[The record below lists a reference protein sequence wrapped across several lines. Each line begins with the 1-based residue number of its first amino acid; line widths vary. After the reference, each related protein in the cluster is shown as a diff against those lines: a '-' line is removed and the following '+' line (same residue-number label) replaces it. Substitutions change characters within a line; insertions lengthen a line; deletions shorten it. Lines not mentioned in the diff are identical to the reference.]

1 MSVTVNCPHCGRA
14 ATVDDSD
21 SEYRGAL
28 ICPSCEQRFCLTF
41 GAPEDVGPGGQSPV
55 ALASAA
61 SSTVRDRGS
70 ASLWHNPS
78 TAVWLAL
85 AAVTALVVGL
95 IMLYHSL
102 NAASPQK
109 DAPKWQSAPVV
120 GEPVASALAKG
131 QPPKQAMLKP
141 LAPEPKWVKISYGDL
156 VDASRITQS
165 GQRLGKVIGKPNLRR
180 QAQPFLEPYA
190 SLLPHAV
197 DLLCGPSRVPFTDAC
212 AAFPEGTK
220 QPCWAAIMRSGR
232 IVLESDGRSRARVFL
247 PGSDPREAYARDYPV
262 FRHALEGI
270 LASGERP
277 LKVECYAFTNN
288 YAALELSLNLTPYRV
303 SLENCSPPSG
313 RKPLDIR
320 GLEAFFSKGGE
331 LTGGKLDSAEGLVLF
346 ARQGPPQRLC
356 GEAVSISDFAV
367 AYRAVFYAGDNEAF
381 VSLDP
386 HADPTKVTVNF
397 GGLLQDTRIGS
408 VVLEADK
415 RFKTITS
422 GLDPNTYHDMR
433 GKAGRCIPGFRTSSE
448 IRLASGANESGKW
461 TGTRLWYYPESV
473 QVDTDID
480 YSYAV
485 IKCAQFTA
493 EAERSRDDYG
503 SEAEFESKK
512 QNLSPNIRESIASV
526 NAKYD
531 AYAEAFPELK
541 ELTAVARMMGVCSWL
556 RRANPSNVDLDALLA
571 VEIPPVQTERERT
584 QLLSA
589 TYVVHTGPVVNPL
602 DKRPIAA
609 SVLFLTPILDRPF
622 EALFPDKASVA
633 KFLCQRAQA
642 PEGEVSRFMAEAGP
656 LFDSCSG
663 QKVAAIVKNEKD
675 LKALVSYAADAPEV
689 IAAEKEIEAEAAKFK
704 DLKAEIDRLD
714 SSMKPDDESWNR
726 NVESYNALVDRYK
739 VIRASLNRKISAFKA
754 MGNSGPSIVVIN
766 GGIELGPKQ
775 FTVRNTGQ
783 SPLLAGFR
791 GIAPGVRTEWTQ
803 VRGGDKWVKSPPSA
817 NTLPVTAQ
825 ARPTWRP
832 VVQRRATAA
841 ELASFHTDS
850 GDGYWFF
857 KDSSAGKWRDQ
868 LSTSDG
874 RVRQRV
880 FEPGSKTLIVVVHN
894 GLKLESQVIAEVG
907 DNRTIV
913 FKKTG
918 RRDLMSPGSPPV
930 WWQDN

>member
-1 MSVTVNCPHCGRA
+1 MPVRVRCPKCGTA
-14 ATVDDSD
+14 AEF
-21 SEYRGAL
+21 SESL
-28 ICPSCEQRFCLTF
+28 IGEIVQCPSCRQRLKLNKPV
-41 GAPEDVGPGGQSPV
+41 GVAPEKD
-55 ALASAA
+55 AA
-61 SSTVRDRGS
+61 RRIRHEAGTRH

-78 TAVWLAL
+78 PAVWLAL

-95 IMLYHSL
+95 IIVVSL
-102 NAASPQK
+102 PNAAP
-109 DAPKWQSAPVV
+109 
-120 GEPVASALAKG
+120 
-131 QPPKQAMLKP
+131 
-141 LAPEPKWVKISYGDL
+141 PKWVKISYGDL
-156 VDASRITQS
+156 VDVGRITHS
-165 GQRLGKVIGKPNLRR
+165 GERLDEVIGKPDLRR
-180 QAQPFLEPYA
+180 EAQPFLEPYA

-197 DLLCGPSRVPFTDAC
+197 DMLCGPSGLPFTDAC

-232 IVLESDGRSRARVFL
+232 IVLESDGRSRARIFL

-277 LKVECYAFTNN
+277 LKVECYAYTNN

-303 SLENCSPPSG
+303 SLEYCSPPSG
-313 RKPLDIR
+313 RKPLDVR

-346 ARQGPPQRLC
+346 ARQGPPQTLC
-356 GEAVSISDFAV
+356 GESASISDFAV

-381 VSLDP
+381 VSLDK

-433 GKAGRCIPGFRTSSE
+433 GKAGQCIPGFRTTSE
-448 IRLASGANESGKW
+448 IDLASEVDESDKW
-461 TGTRLWYYPESV
+461 IGTRFWYYPESV
-473 QVDTDID
+473 QIDADID

-493 EAERSRDDYG
+493 ETERTRDDYG
-503 SEAEFESKK
+503 SEAEFESGKK
-512 QNLSPNIRESIASV
+512 RDLSPSIRESIANV

-531 AYAEAFPELK
+531 AYAEAFPELR
-541 ELTAVARMMGVCSWL
+541 ELTVVARMMGVCSWL

-571 VEIPPVQTERERT
+571 VEIPPVRTERERT

-589 TYVVHTGPVVNPL
+589 AY
-602 DKRPIAA
+602 AA
-609 SVLFLTPILDRPF
+609 SVLCLTPTLDRPF
-622 EALFPDKASVA
+622 EALFPDKAAVA
-633 KFLCQRAQA
+633 KFLCQRAQV
-642 PEGEVSRFMAEAGP
+642 PEGEVSGFMAEAGP

-663 QKVAAIVKNEKD
+663 QKVAAIVKNEED
-675 LKALVSYAADAPEV
+675 LKALLVYAADPPEV
-689 IAAEKEIEAEAAKFK
+689 FAAEKEIEAETAKLK
-704 DLKAEIDRLD
+704 DLDAEIGRLD
-714 SSMKPDDESWNR
+714 SSMKRDNESWNR
-726 NVESYNALVDRYK
+726 NAESYNALVNRYEAL
-739 VIRASLNRKISAFKA
+739 RASLNRKIGAFNT
-754 MGNSGPSIVVIN
+754 MGKSVHRIS

-775 FTVRNTGQ
+775 FTVRNMGQ

-803 VRGGDKWVKSPPSA
+803 VPGGEKWVRSPPSA
-817 NTLPVTAQ
+817 YTPPVTTQ

-832 VVQRRATAA
+832 VVQRRANAA
-841 ELASFHTDS
+841 ELASSQTDS
-850 GDGYWFF
+850 GDGYWFLN
-857 KDSSAGKWRDQ
+857 DSSAGKWRDQ
-868 LSTSDG
+868 LSTFDG

-880 FEPGSKTLIVVVHN
+880 FEPASKTLHVVVHN
-894 GLKLESQVIAEVG
+894 GSKLESQVVAEVR
-907 DNRTIV
+907 DNQTIV

-918 RRDLMSPGSPPV
+918 RKDLISPDSPPV
-930 WWQDN
+930 WWRDN